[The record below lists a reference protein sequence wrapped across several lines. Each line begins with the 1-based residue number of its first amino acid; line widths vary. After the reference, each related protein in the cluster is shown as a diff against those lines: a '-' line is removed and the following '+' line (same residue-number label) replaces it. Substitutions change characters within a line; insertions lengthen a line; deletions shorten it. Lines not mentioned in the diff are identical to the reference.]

1 MNNILR
7 ISLLLLLTLCVG
19 SACAE
24 VQQIDLVCEKY
35 TGPSQ
40 RGILIIMLK

>member
-1 MNNILR
+1 M
-7 ISLLLLLTLCVG
+7 LLLTLCAG

-40 RGILIIMLK
+40 RGILSIMLK